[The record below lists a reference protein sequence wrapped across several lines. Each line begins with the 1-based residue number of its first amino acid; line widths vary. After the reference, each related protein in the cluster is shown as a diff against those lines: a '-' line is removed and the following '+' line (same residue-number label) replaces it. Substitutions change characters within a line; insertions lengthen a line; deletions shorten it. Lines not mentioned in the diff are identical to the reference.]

1 MKNDPDFMDRV
12 NHDLAARQAARR
24 ILGVPENATAEQLK
38 RAYRDAAVE
47 QHPDHN
53 GNTAEANR
61 RFTLIR
67 QAFELLAFD
76 RPCDALLDERDP
88 VSSVPADER
97 YRLDNRWGHF
107 CWWRE
112 KFLGSETKREKDER
126 SSCI

>member
-1 MKNDPDFMDRV
+1 MKNDPNFMDRI
-12 NHDLAARQAARR
+12 NRDLAAREAARR
-24 ILGVPENATAEQLK
+24 ILGVSENASVGQLK

-67 QAFELLAFD
+67 KAFELLAFG
-76 RPCDALLDERDP
+76 RPCDALLDEAD
-88 VSSVPADER
+88 SFSNVPEDEH

-107 CWWRE
+107 CWWRD
-112 KFLGSETKREKDER
+112 KFLDSETKREKER
-126 SSCI
+126 HSSCI

>member
-1 MKNDPDFMDRV
+1 MKNDPNFMDGINR
-12 NHDLAARQAARR
+12 DLAARKVARR
-24 ILGVPENATAEQLK
+24 ILGVRENASAEQLK

-67 QAFELLAFD
+67 KAFELLAFD
-76 RPCDALLDERDP
+76 RSCDTLLAE
-88 VSSVPADER
+88 VESFSSAPEDER

-107 CWWRE
+107 CWWRD
-112 KFLGSETKREKDER
+112 KFLDSETKQKKDKH